1 MQNTGVA
8 NGNLKKARSVLT
20 NDPRR
25 LPGVSMRSPRGRRFR
40 DIVETLMA
48 EFGANCDPVRL
59 RELAGLKFS
68 AEEVQAAVVHGNTR
82 AVEDLVRLSNL
93 ICRRENELRAR
104 ARPDTDPTPSISD
117 IVARHR
123 GVGA

>member
-1 MQNTGVA
+1 MQGTGAANT
-8 NGNLKKARSVLT
+8 NLKKARSVLT

-48 EFGANCDPVRL
+48 EYGADCDPVRL
-59 RELAGLKFS
+59 REVAGLKFS
-68 AEEVQAAVVHGNTR
+68 AEETQARVVHGDAR

-93 ICRRENELRAR
+93 IARRETELR
-104 ARPDTDPTPSISD
+104 
-117 IVARHR
+117 VRHQPPKR
-123 GVGA
+123 VLTLAERLAGAE

>member
-1 MQNTGVA
+1 MQATSVA
-8 NGNLKKARSVLT
+8 KSNLRKARSVLT

-40 DIVETLMA
+40 DIVETLMV
-48 EFGANCDPVRL
+48 EFGADCDPVRL

-93 ICRRENELRAR
+93 IARRETELRAR
-104 ARPDTDPTPSISD
+104 HQPKRAPALADILSRHHDPR
-117 IVARHR
+117 A
-123 GVGA
+123 AE